1 MSANHTTADQAQAW
15 YRSMMH
21 MDGRLSEIV
30 SSPYDSRP
38 VDLSIGGCRSDFEV
52 GSLLGDI
59 QVIDYPGLKAI
70 SAAGLALDSADA
82 DAKAHRAEMITA
94 VRGGKHMS
102 LAVTALTFR
111 QRKAPNR
118 RYLRLAADKLADR
131 APSWKG
137 QPFLTDHN
145 TYNMKA
151 SQGMIASSKLV
162 EESTNISAF
171 EQVLHAVTPEAVIGF
186 LNGTWRKF
194 SVGWFALGPVNCSV
208 HECDIR
214 SADSCS
220 CWPGE
225 TVMVDG
231 KPKVVE
237 YEFSDYEGKEVSTVV
252 IPAVRDT
259 SVSDI
264 RAALTAELHLP
275 ARRSTPP
282 KEQTKMAGF
291 PKLTAALALASLTD
305 ADEDRAVGAVTA
317 LRERVSAAELD
328 AGTLRADNARLT
340 AELAVQTQLATQAAT
355 AAIDGLLADAY
366 KAGKLVHGKDAEGKN
381 TPDGLESLLRDYGVS
396 AGRDKLAA
404 KLTGMKS
411 VVPIGQRQLTPEVGE
426 PAKTA
431 LVSVPTDAEIARAAA
446 QLQVP
451 ENDLRA
457 QYGMPLL
464 AAGGGK

>member
-1 MSANHTTADQAQAW
+1 MSANHTTAEQAQAW

-30 SSPYDSRP
+30 SPPYDSRP

-52 GSLLGDI
+52 GSLHGNI
-59 QVIDYPGLKAI
+59 EIDGWKGI
-70 SAAGLALDSADA
+70 SSIPAAALSLDSTDT

-94 VRGGKHMS
+94 VRGGKHLS
-102 LAVTALTFR
+102 LAVNAFTFR
-111 QRKAPNR
+111 QRPAPNR
-118 RYLRLAADKLADR
+118 RHLRLAADKLADR

-137 QPFLTDHN
+137 QPFLQDHN
-145 TYNMKA
+145 TYSIKA
-151 SQGMIASSKLV
+151 SHGLIAASRMV
-162 EESTNISAF
+162 QESTNIAAF
-171 EQVLHAVTPEAVIGF
+171 DQSLHAVTPEAVIGF

-214 SADSCS
+214 SSDSCS

-275 ARRSTPP
+275 ARRSTP

-291 PKLTAALALASLTD
+291 PKLMAALALTSLTE
-305 ADEDRAVGAVTA
+305 ADEDRAVGSVTA

-366 KAGKLVHGKDAEGKN
+366 KAGKLIHGKDAEGKN

-431 LVSVPTDAEIARAAA
+431 LVSVPTDAEIARAAL
-446 QLQVP
+446 QLGVP

-457 QYGMPLL
+457 NYGMPLV
-464 AAGGGK
+464 ASGGTK